1 MHFHCQLRAQ
11 KRRDQPMRDYLDGI
25 QSICDSLA
33 SCSCHVDEIMQ
44 ISTIIVGLPVKYE
57 HVIIVI
63 SANRPPSDLQTVCCI
78 LLDAEGRQQNMLFSL
93 PSDNVTYQP
102 ISSSLDQALQTPAS
116 SALNIRH
123 RLLLLH

>member
-1 MHFHCQLRAQ
+1 MNCKTSSATWNKIQQEFYVCSTTRVMHFHCQLRAQ

-78 LLDAEGRQQNMLFSL
+78 LLDAEGRQ
-93 PSDNVTYQP
+93 
-102 ISSSLDQALQTPAS
+102 
-116 SALNIRH
+116 
-123 RLLLLH
+123 